1 MPVGGLA
8 CQAKRTG
15 YSCRMAKAADP
26 DKAERLAAAL
36 RANLQRRKA
45 RDRAQEPDT
54 SNTTPP
60 TPAPPPLRP

>member
-45 RDRAQEPDT
+45 RDRAQRSEPNDVAR
-54 SNTTPP
+54 SIRLME
-60 TPAPPPLRP
+60 AD

>member
-36 RANLQRRKA
+36 RANLQRRKS
-45 RDRAQEPDT
+45 RDRAQRPEPNDGAK
-54 SNTTPP
+54 SIRLME
-60 TPAPPPLRP
+60 AD